1 MGESYMLGAKCRY
14 LTFIKMLTIIIT
26 LLYTAIELD
35 FYSVRSSSTLNYLH
49 EEKYFFHDKKYFSS

>member
-1 MGESYMLGAKCRY
+1 MTFNYGGKLHAWGKKSRY

-35 FYSVRSSSTLNYLH
+35 FYSVRSSSTPSYLH
-49 EEKYFFHDKKYFSS
+49 EEKYFFSR

>member
-1 MGESYMLGAKCRY
+1 MGKVTCLGAKIANY

-35 FYSVRSSSTLNYLH
+35 FYSVRSSSTPNYLH
-49 EEKYFFHDKKYFSS
+49 EEKYFFSR